1 MPSLQLYDHLLR
13 FQFFQGLSRSEL
25 LQMAGN
31 TKFGFLKEQEGR
43 LVAGMRQTQRLIAA
57 GRASRVLI
65 ARDADERMRRELRA
79 LAEAAGVPAEE
90 CESMELL
97 GKRCRIAVPCAA
109 AAEEKQG

>member
-1 MPSLQLYDHLLR
+1 MQ
-13 FQFFQGLSRSEL
+13 
-25 LQMAGN
+25 
-31 TKFGFLKEQEGR
+31 QEGR

-79 LAEAAGVPAEE
+79 LAEAVGVPAEE